1 MIVVAGHNGTEKHI
15 KPKVFINGFPKAGL
29 HLTELMVTC
38 LARPFVNRPW
48 VGSFQGN
55 SWMTEFQDMEYIKA
69 RFWCPTPNTYVKGHC
84 GYTDEIGEMLYD
96 FDFAVIFVCR
106 DLRDVA
112 VSQSHHVTEEDERL
126 VHPDKEV
133 YQKLKNH
140 DEVLKAVITGIEGY
154 PGIIE
159 RWETYAGWYD
169 SPWAMK
175 LHFEHMIDNPRP
187 TAELIVRYVYGRAA
201 QAMGLS
207 ITLNGE
213 DMDRVV
219 DAMLNMSKRTG
230 MSATFRKGTTQQW
243 KEEFTP
249 EIKDLF
255 KERAGDWLIKMGY
268 EKDNDW

>member
-1 MIVVAGHNGTEKHI
+1 MIVVGDNNGKETHI
-15 KPKVFINGFPKAGL
+15 KPKVFINGFPKSGT

-38 LARPFVNRPW
+38 LAKPFVEKPW
-48 VGSFQGN
+48 VGSFKGN
-55 SWMTEFQDMEYIKA
+55 SWLTEYQDFELIKQ
-69 RFWCPTPNTYVKGHC
+69 RFWCPTGDTYVKGHC
-84 GYTDEIGEMLYD
+84 GYTEEIAKMLYD

-112 VSQSHHVTEEDERL
+112 VSQSYHVTLDDERL

-140 DEVLKAVITGIEGY
+140 DEVLKAVITGIGDY
-154 PGIIE
+154 PGLIE

-169 SPWAMK
+169 SPWALK

-201 QAMGLS
+201 QAKGLG

-213 DMDRVV
+213 DMDKLV
-219 DAMLNMSKRTG
+219 DAMLTMSKRTDL
-230 MSATFRKGTTQQW
+230 SATFRKGTTKQW
-243 KEEFTP
+243 EKEFTP
-249 EIKDLF
+249 EIKELF

-268 EKDNDW
+268 EENNDW